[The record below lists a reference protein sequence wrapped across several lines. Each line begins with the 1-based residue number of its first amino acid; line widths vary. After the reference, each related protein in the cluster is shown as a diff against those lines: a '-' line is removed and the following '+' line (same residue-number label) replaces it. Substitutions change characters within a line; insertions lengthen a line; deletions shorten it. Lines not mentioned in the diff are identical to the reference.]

1 MPSVKPSVV
10 WSPRAAADVQRLYRF
25 LRDKNPVAAKR
36 AIQAI
41 RGGVH
46 ILTLQARM
54 GRTVEGLPEHFRE
67 WPIDFGHSGYLVRY
81 RVDAAAIT
89 ILAVWHQKEVTG
101 EE

>member
-1 MPSVKPSVV
+1 MKIWPVRPITLWPPSGPF
-10 WSPRAAADVQRLYRF
+10 A
-25 LRDKNPVAAKR
+25 
-36 AIQAI
+36 AI

-54 GRTVEGLPEHFRE
+54 GRTVEGLPEVFRE
-67 WPIDFGHSGYLVRY
+67 WPIDFGHTGYLVRY